1 MKLYE
6 INFDSL
12 YFYATDENDLET
24 RVHDFLSRIST
35 NDLTNDQIEYD
46 RSMENF
52 CDIVNEDDQN
62 EIKELTR
69 QKEINEQIE
78 LEKAYALIEE
88 A

>member
-24 RVHDFLSRIST
+24 RVHDFLSGISA
-35 NDLTNDQIEYD
+35 NDLTNEQTEYD

-52 CDIVNEDDQN
+52 CDIVNEDDSD

-69 QKEINEQIE
+69 QKEINKQIE